1 MRPTTRAI
9 RFALFCLVPLLAF
22 CAVDGGKPPDDLGT
36 LGRMTTTLTP
46 ASPPVAPDNVLGPAD
61 GELANAA
68 SVNAPL
74 QTLLDGIEFA
84 RLAALGRKVQPDY
97 ACLDGVN
104 IVVEPL
110 GQIVLT
116 NGAGKW
122 TILEHLTPTT
132 FNAAAKL
139 GSPLVLNT
147 RYYFYVY
154 INGGSADFSVTTD
167 PPDTT
172 LRYRSGGLTS
182 QVYVGTFIYATTAVA
197 VDMIFP
203 FRSYG
208 GKYVYDEIIFLQ
220 YQSLAGGG
228 PGVTVPLNIAPTGLS
243 PFPYYA
249 KCVSLGY
256 MITGGAVGAFQ
267 SFRRPGSPVW
277 TGLLFNVNGTT
288 FRSGT
293 DSVVDQFDYNDNVS
307 IELANTGVAGS
318 NGSVFAFGFYDR
330 RG

>member
-1 MRPTTRAI
+1 MRPTTRI
-9 RFALFCLVPLLAF
+9 ALALLCFVPLLAF
-22 CAVDGGKPPDDLGT
+22 CTVEGGKDTDDLGT

-46 ASPPVAPDNVLGPAD
+46 TTPPIAPDAVLGPAD

-84 RLAALGRKVQPDY
+84 RLASIGRKVQPDY
-97 ACLDGVN
+97 SCLDGIN
-104 IVVEPL
+104 INVEPL

-122 TILEHLTPTT
+122 TILEHLSPST
-132 FNAAAKL
+132 FNAATKL
-139 GSPLVLNT
+139 GAPLVLNT

-154 INGGSADFSVTTD
+154 INGASADFSVTTD
-167 PPDTT
+167 PPEAT
-172 LRYRSGGLTS
+172 LRYRSGGLTN
-182 QVYVGTFIYATTAVA
+182 QVYVGTFIYATNATA
-197 VDMIFP
+197 VDMIYP

-220 YQSLAGGG
+220 FQSLAGGG
-228 PGVTVPLNIAPTGLS
+228 AGVTVPLNIATTGLS

-249 KCVSLGY
+249 KCVTLGY

-267 SFRRPGSPVW
+267 SYRRPGSAVW
-277 TGLLFNVNGTT
+277 TGLFFNVNGTT

-293 DSVVDQFDYNDNVS
+293 DSIVDQFDYNDNVS

-318 NGSVFAFGFYDR
+318 NGSLFAFSFYDR